1 MTGTVGWWIIPVWWS
16 GTVPRLQEAG
26 HVTRL
31 TMRKGSISQ
40 QSTSIIVKN
49 RESGGVK

>member
-1 MTGTVGWWIIPVWWS
+1 MTRTGGWWIIPTWRS
-16 GTVPRLQEAG
+16 GTVPRLQEAEHG
-26 HVTRL
+26 TRL

-40 QSTSIIVKN
+40 YPISIIVKN